1 MAVWNLKYGFAEYR
15 RQDFARRFFEL
26 SCYSIRS
33 VKEVLFFKFF
43 FFEVLEGYLK
53 DINNHAT
60 GAVYDRVCQYKLCC
74 VW

>member
-33 VKEVLFFKFF
+33 VREVFFKFF

-53 DINNHAT
+53 DVSNHAT
-60 GAVYDRVCQYKLCC
+60 EAV
-74 VW
+74 